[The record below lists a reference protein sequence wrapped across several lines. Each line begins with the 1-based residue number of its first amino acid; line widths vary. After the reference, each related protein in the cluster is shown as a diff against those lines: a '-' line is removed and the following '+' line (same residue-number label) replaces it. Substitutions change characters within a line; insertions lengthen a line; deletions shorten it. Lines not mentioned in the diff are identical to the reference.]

1 MRILIIP
8 TGFAS
13 QASSNLTYE
22 RFKSENVK
30 RFSYMFQLISSF
42 LVNVYKSDVAWKAKI
57 QMILS
62 DDFLQETAG
71 NIFMVE
77 N

>member
-1 MRILIIP
+1 
-8 TGFAS
+8 
-13 QASSNLTYE
+13 
-22 RFKSENVK
+22 
-30 RFSYMFQLISSF
+30 MFQPISSF

-57 QMILS
+57 QLILS

-77 N
+77 NYH